1 MNTCN
6 KPLTLIGVLAVAL
19 SLLLMWQTLALQAA
33 SVVSAP
39 STPTPTM
46 NEIVVSIAVDEY
58 GTPMTDF
65 VSPPLSNTAQN
76 TLVPTILSLPA
87 SLTLPVATPISPE
100 INPNAVRDANLIDNW
115 ETNIEDFE
123 TDFPRWACQ
132 TLKDTSDDGFE
143 RYWGKDDTRAVAD
156 PVNSVPSQ
164 WSAWVARGGADGV
177 DPTASD
183 YPANMDAW
191 MLCGPFDFGTHSKMM
206 VEVDTWL
213 EIIDTDDLLFLGAS
227 TDGNHFTGVQWKG
240 PWNSD
245 WTRYHIWFN
254 GFAGQTNVWI
264 GVAFHSDADDERAKG
279 AWIDNLGIWRYT
291 MPENTCG
298 SVDTGNKGIV
308 VAAYEWSGDKQ
319 YPIIRHGDTIAV
331 DKLVAAN
338 AAWMRTVF
346 EQQRGVVHVRD
357 YDRMVDTLCQH
368 NISVLG
374 IVNHQTLVRQDFND
388 AGSAI
393 SYRTAFSST
402 TNFLVRHFA
411 DRITYW
417 EVWNEENL
425 QPSPNSPPYVAPA
438 LYAGLLHETYAAIKN
453 GNPAAQ
459 VVFGGLASAWG
470 DSRDYLA
477 DVYIALNN
485 NWSAARPFDY
495 FAVHPYFDR
504 VHGLDP
510 MDYMHSDLAYNT
522 IVDKFMETM
531 ADHNDATKTVW
542 ITEVGWNSAQGDPNV
557 ACLWDIVTT
566 EQEQATYLKNGFDI
580 LFNEVKLW
588 NVSTVSAVDKVIWYQ
603 YRDTGLAYEEVCGT
617 RRVAGGLQTQRT
629 YAPEATSAEDVPW
642 LYGLHRTDK
651 RTPKPAQC
659 AFAAYP
665 LPCQRLF
672 LPITLRER

>member
-1 MNTCN
+1 MKICS
-6 KPLTLIGVLAVAL
+6 KLLTLISAL
-19 SLLLMWQTLALQAA
+19 TIALTTLLMWQTLALQAA
-33 SVVSAP
+33 SGGSP
-39 STPTPTM
+39 PPTPTID
-46 NEIVVSIAVDEY
+46 EIVVSIAVNEH
-58 GTPMTDF
+58 GVPMTDF
-65 VSPPLSNTAQN
+65 VSSPPSNTAQN
-76 TLVPTILSLPA
+76 TLIPTILSLPT
-87 SLTLPVATPISPE
+87 SLTLTATTPISPASR
-100 INPNAVRDANLIDNW
+100 PKAVQDADLVDNW
-115 ETNIEDFE
+115 ETNVEDFE

-132 TLKDTSDDGFE
+132 TLRDTSDDGFE

-156 PVNSVPSQ
+156 PVNGAPSQ
-164 WSAWVARGGADGV
+164 WSAWVAQGGADGV
-177 DPTASD
+177 DPASND
-183 YPANMDAW
+183 YPANMDTW
-191 MLCGPFDFGTHSKMM
+191 MLCGPFDFSTHAKMS
-206 VEVDTWL
+206 VELDTWL
-213 EIIDTDDLLFLGAS
+213 AITDTDDNLFVVAS
-227 TDGNHFTGVQWKG
+227 TDGNNFTGVRWNG
-240 PWNSD
+240 PWHSD
-245 WTRYHIWFN
+245 WTRYHLWFN
-254 GFAGQTNVWI
+254 DFAGQNNVWI
-264 GVAFHSDADDERAKG
+264 GIAFHSDADDDRAAG
-279 AWIDNLGIWRYT
+279 VWIDNVGIWRYT
-291 MPENTCG
+291 PPVDTCG
-298 SVDTGNKGIV
+298 DLDPGDKGLV
-308 VAAYEWSGDKQ
+308 VPAYEWSGDKQ

-346 EQQRGVVHVRD
+346 EQHRGVVHVRD

-374 IVNHQTLVRQDFND
+374 IVNHQTLARQDFND
-388 AGSAI
+388 DGSAV
-393 SYRTAFSST
+393 SYRTAFSNT
-402 TNFLVRHFA
+402 TNFLVRHFT

-425 QPSPNSPPYVAPA
+425 QPSPNSPPYVAPT
-438 LYAGLLHETYAAIKN
+438 LYAGLLHETYTAIKN
-453 GNPAAQ
+453 GNTDAQ

-485 NWSAARPFDY
+485 DWSAARPFDY

-510 MDYMHSDLAYNT
+510 VDYMHSEPAYNT

-531 ADHNDATKTVW
+531 ADYGDTTKSVW

-566 EQEQATYLKNGFDI
+566 EQEQATYLKSGFDI

-588 NVSTVSAVDKVIWYQ
+588 NAPAVSAVDKVIWYQ

-617 RRVAGGLQTQRT
+617 RRVAGGLQMQQT
-629 YAPEATSAEDVPW
+629 YAPEATSAEAVPW

-665 LPCQRLF
+665 FPCQRLF
-672 LPITLRER
+672 LPITLRGR